1 MQQNLRADIEDVQT
15 MEILARILD
24 GCIAFDPYSR
34 VLLSTTDF
42 TTTDLRIV
50 VGPERRH
57 TLFIIPGCQNLRRSP
72 RRLRTSP

>member
-1 MQQNLRADIEDVQT
+1 MVQQNLRADIDNVQT

-24 GCIAFDPYSR
+24 GCIVFDPYSR

-50 VGPERRH
+50 VGPERRR
-57 TLFIIPGCQNLRRSP
+57 TLFVIPGGEGES
-72 RRLRTSP
+72 